1 MFNFTHVL
9 NASTGEKYYID
20 KAILENDEGYDTT
33 PSGVN
38 LFTIDLQPENMD
50 SPAVTDVSLIV
61 GNGGDWARV
70 SQNLNP
76 KGRYDKSG
84 RLVVDMAEAYIIDK
98 TLVITEAPQVKE

>member
-38 LFTIDLQPENMD
+38 LFDNRPTTRKHGFACGHRCFADCRK
-50 SPAVTDVSLIV
+50 
-61 GNGGDWARV
+61 WR
-70 SQNLNP
+70 
-76 KGRYDKSG
+76 
-84 RLVVDMAEAYIIDK
+84 RLGSCFQK
-98 TLVITEAPQVKE
+98 F